1 MSSPFIFVS
10 THRLMQGQREAYQKY
25 LDDFVPFI
33 EQREPELQ
41 VLRMYLDEDGEH
53 VSVVQVHRSPR
64 SMLNHMEIAQQHIRD
79 AYADY
84 LEETVSIQLFGEPDH
99 EVLALMQRLAGD
111 GVPISINRPFNGFD
125 RLP

>member
-10 THRLMQGQREAYQKY
+10 TNRLMQGQREAYQKY

-33 EQREPELQ
+33 EQHEPELQ
-41 VLRMYLDEDGEH
+41 VFRMYLDEDGEH
-53 VSVVQVHRSPR
+53 VSGVQVHRSPR
-64 SMLNHMEIAQQHIRD
+64 SMLNHMEIAQQHIGD

-84 LEETVSIQLFGEPDH
+84 LEETVSIQLFGEPNH
-99 EVLALMQRLAGD
+99 EVLALMQRLAGE